1 VVVLRL
7 EELCVFVANDLVQ
20 RFNLAL
26 TRIVLLSEHG
36 VGGGDV
42 LFILFQPPDL
52 PEQPRSLQLFLL
64 QRRLTPRQ
72 SVGVLH
78 ILGFHRRRHRNEHR
92 TFQFGQTEPVL
103 VPLTDGSVQFRL
115 FGQQLVPQ
123 LLEPLTD
130 VVSFPGNRRFH
141 RHSSHRLLCFFKLN
155 L

>member
-78 ILGFHRRRHRNEHR
+78 ILGFQIVLALKVLGQDFPLFVPAHPLRLELLPDRRDELLFLPRNR
-92 TFQFGQTEPVL
+92 
-103 VPLTDGSVQFRL
+103 
-115 FGQQLVPQ
+115 
-123 LLEPLTD
+123 
-130 VVSFPGNRRFH
+130 SFA
-141 RHSSHRLLCFFKLN
+141 LQ
-155 L
+155 